1 MLALWKGFV
10 EQFSF
15 KSDVRGD
22 RMVEVYSWYEKLKT
36 EKWHVCSCRQTG
48 RRAFPVTGAWNN
60 LPSGITCSPPLLTLK
75 RERLKC
81 TYSALLPRSLAF

>member
-1 MLALWKGFV
+1 MFV
-10 EQFSF
+10 PAVRL
-15 KSDVRGD
+15 DVAPFLSLVHR
-22 RMVEVYSWYEKLKT
+22 
-36 EKWHVCSCRQTG
+36 
-48 RRAFPVTGAWNN
+48 AWNN